1 MNKMEKICPD
11 CNAKL
16 KEESKFCTCCGA
28 DVQDVEATIVSSDFE
43 EIKESASNAASS
55 AIEWIKDSMED
66 VSFTHFIPFVTTL
79 ISIWCLTAADWLKY
93 SAQRHA
99 NFNLKEFIEMTADWQ
114 GFSSEMAGA
123 VFVIGMIVAVVGS
136 VFLILQKT
144 FGKILYYIGAGVTLA
159 AAVGIAVLFALSNP
173 YFFEASAAYFEK
185 TNELL
190 YCPQIG
196 FILFVAASVAG
207 LVFASKSDT

>member
-16 KEESKFCTCCGA
+16 KEESKFCTGCGA

-43 EIKESASNAASS
+43 EIKETASNVAGS
-55 AIEWIKDSMED
+55 AIEWIKDSMEG
-66 VSFTHFIPFVTTL
+66 VSFTHFIPLVTTIL
-79 ISIWCLTAADWLKY
+79 GIWCLAVGDWLKNAY
-93 SAQRHA
+93 AETTH
-99 NFNLKEFIEMTADWQ
+99 NLKEFIAMSTMWGDIPAELVD
-114 GFSSEMAGA
+114 G
-123 VFVIGMIVAVVGS
+123 VFVVGTIAAVVGS

-159 AAVGIAVLFALSNP
+159 ASVGLAVLFALSNP
-173 YFFEASAAYFEK
+173 YFLESSAAYFEK

-196 FILFVAASVAG
+196 FILFVAASIAG